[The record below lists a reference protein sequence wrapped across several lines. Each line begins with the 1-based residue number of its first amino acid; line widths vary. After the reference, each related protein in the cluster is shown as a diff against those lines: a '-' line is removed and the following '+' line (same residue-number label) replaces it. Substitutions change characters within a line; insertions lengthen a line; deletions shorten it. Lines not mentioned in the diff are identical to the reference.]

1 MERDTV
7 PDVCRHL
14 LADLLLCVRLIP
26 LERPLLPFACG
37 EIPEGPQRTSSSLPP
52 ALCLKVIVTSAA
64 QCRCVPTKPRCFP
77 PAKTCL
83 PRARSAHLVT
93 LLLLHTWLTDTSNS
107 EYLKQSLG
115 PTCLYHASQLPS
127 LTLRPSY
134 HSLPSFHSLTR
145 NPLAEPATNLLGVTL
160 NPLSLSS
167 NQILSVPPFLNF
179 PFHATQSQP
188 HFSLFFFK
196 IFFKLIYFERGR
208 E

>member
-1 MERDTV
+1 MILFHTIHKQHAWMESEKTQIINIIWKDGCYLLERGTV

-26 LERPLLPFACG
+26 LECPLLPFACG
-37 EIPEGPQRTSSSLPP
+37 GIPEGPQRTSSSLPP
-52 ALCLKVIVTSAA
+52 SLCLKVIVTSAA

-115 PTCLYHASQLPS
+115 PTCLYHASQLPT
-127 LTLRPSY
+127 TLS
-134 HSLPSFHSLTR
+134 
-145 NPLAEPATNLLGVTL
+145 
-160 NPLSLSS
+160 
-167 NQILSVPPFLNF
+167 PPFTLS
-179 PFHATQSQP
+179 PEMPLLSQP
-188 HFSLFFFK
+188 QT
-196 IFFKLIYFERGR
+196 Y
-208 E
+208 